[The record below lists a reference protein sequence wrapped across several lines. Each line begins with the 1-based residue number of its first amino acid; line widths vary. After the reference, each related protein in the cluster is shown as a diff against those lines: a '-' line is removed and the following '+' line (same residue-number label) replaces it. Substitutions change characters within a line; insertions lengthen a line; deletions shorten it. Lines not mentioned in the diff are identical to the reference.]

1 MVELIDGNVDLV
13 KHGNLREMTVNPD
26 ISIKEALLT
35 LSKSGEKCLLVVDKR
50 NELLGTLSDGD
61 IRKAIVNGTKLHK
74 SINKIFNRKPTS
86 LLTDNFEFNEV
97 KKFFLDHKYDI
108 IPIVD
113 KMNRLVDF
121 VAWEELFS
129 GKMSNLK
136 QKFNLSTK
144 YPSRRQDAPKVYDM
158 NASIYIWKR
167 KALIGNDTLFTDKT
181 SLYVMPEERSVDIDT
196 ELDWNFVEYLMGKK
210 TNIS

>member
-1 MVELIDGNVDLV
+1 
-13 KHGNLREMTVNPD
+13 
-26 ISIKEALLT
+26 
-35 LSKSGEKCLLVVDKR
+35 
-50 NELLGTLSDGD
+50 
-61 IRKAIVNGTKLHK
+61 
-74 SINKIFNRKPTS
+74 
-86 LLTDNFEFNEV
+86 
-97 KKFFLDHKYDI
+97 
-108 IPIVD
+108 
-113 KMNRLVDF
+113 MNRLVDF

-144 YPSRRQDAPKVYDM
+144 YPARRQDAPKVYDM

-196 ELDWNFVEYLMGKK
+196 ELDWNFVEYLMGKE
-210 TNIS
+210 TNI